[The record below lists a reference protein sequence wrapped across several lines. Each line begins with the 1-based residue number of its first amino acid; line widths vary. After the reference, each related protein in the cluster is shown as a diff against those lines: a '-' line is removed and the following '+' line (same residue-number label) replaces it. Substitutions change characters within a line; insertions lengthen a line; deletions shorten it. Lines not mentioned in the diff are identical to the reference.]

1 MHKYIFLYVLILSL
15 HYSQSSV
22 EDEVKELIKKIQNA
36 IPEPIN
42 FSEINISV
50 PDNKYISGV
59 LNLSSC
65 NVTGL
70 KAFDLKINFYPFGIV
85 PYGLNFYLKSFEIDT
100 DYVMNMPLLNMKW
113 LALFGLGNFHLSL
126 SDLSMN
132 ASVSIDLQN
141 PLNKLKINLG
151 GAQLGITGFLDDPD
165 YNNELSEE
173 LSESIPLIVNSEG
186 FSSLVEKTLNG
197 IVASIFKKKNDT
209 TVSVPEIDSAAERGL
224 FVVDILNALRI
235 WVEDSFEYANTQE
248 T

>member
-50 PDNKYISGV
+50 PDNKYIS
-59 LNLSSC
+59 
-65 NVTGL
+65 
-70 KAFDLKINFYPFGIV
+70 
-85 PYGLNFYLKSFEIDT
+85 
-100 DYVMNMPLLNMKW
+100 
-113 LALFGLGNFHLSL
+113 LSL

-209 TVSVPEIDSAAERGL
+209 TVSVPELSVTGFLNDPDYSHELSEELPKSIPLIVNSEEFSSLVETIINDIIANLFEKKNDATVSVPAIDGGAERRL
-224 FVVDILNALRI
+224 FVVDFLNALRI
-235 WVEDSFEYANTQE
+235 WVED
-248 T
+248 